1 MKYSIPVKFMA
12 VFLCA
17 LSLVAIIGGA
27 FGILS
32 AEEFGLYTSDPDA
45 WRESEVFGI
54 AHDLAYSSAQLYAA
68 EHLGHCPDAVLEVL
82 EENSITD
89 ASGNSVPDSIWSATI
104 SQDGKVLRQGDA
116 SLPDADVLHF
126 QVEPYYPMVSSEA
139 VEPNES
145 EEALESVQ
153 SDAATNYAATESIRQ
168 DITSDRQTLT
178 ASRSEWRDYVVVQDS
193 PSKMRTVRLDYY
205 AGPTYDVT
213 LYLQSRNVSTRFDS
227 LTAFLFDWRF
237 SFIIF
242 VLTGL
247 LLFAASLVYLCWAAG
262 KKAGTSEIVPAA
274 LNRIPLDLYAV
285 CAVGGCV
292 LFCLPLQEIS
302 SYLSYSATASSLWLS
317 MVGSGLCVF
326 AAALLAVG
334 FFFAFSA
341 QIKMKDGFWWR
352 HSICGWCL
360 QMLARF
366 FRRIG
371 RGLCY
376 VARGFRAVFRLLPII
391 WQWLL
396 TAAGMALV
404 LLILLLLTFRSSY
417 LRTNVFFF
425 MLLFIAVFAC
435 IAIVCYGGYCFGT
448 LMKGA
453 KAMAQGS
460 LNHKIPTAY
469 LLGSFRDFAVQLN
482 SLADAAQKAAERQM
496 KSERMKTELITNV
509 SHDIKTPLTSIINYV
524 DLLKKPHT
532 DSDGALY
539 LEVLDRQSQ
548 RLKKLIDDLMEMS
561 KASTGSLP
569 VEITRVDAAE
579 AINQALGEFS
589 DKLASV
595 NLTPVFRCPDAP
607 VVMLADGRLLWR
619 VLSNLLSNAVKYA
632 MPDTRLYLDL
642 ILLQGNAVITIKNI
656 SRDQLNVPADE
667 LMERFVRGDTSRNT
681 EGSGLGLNIAKSL
694 VELQHGQMHLMV
706 DGDLFKVTL
715 IFPCA

>member
-32 AEEFGLYTSDPDA
+32 AEVFGLYTSDPDA

-145 EEALESVQ
+145 EEAVESGQ
-153 SDAATNYAATESIRQ
+153 SDAATNYAATEPVRQ

-178 ASRSEWRDYVVVQDS
+178 ASRSEWSDYVVVQDS

-262 KKAGTSEIVPAA
+262 KKAGTSEIVPAG

-292 LFCLPLQEIS
+292 LFCLIY
-302 SYLSYSATASSLWLS
+302 SYLYYSVTASSLWLS

-360 QMLARF
+360 RMLARF
-366 FRRIG
+366 FRWAGHGLCLAG
-371 RGLCY
+371 RGC
-376 VARGFRAVFRLLPII
+376 RAVFRLLPII

-396 TAAGMALV
+396 VALLMAV
-404 LLILLLLTFRSSY
+404 STLISLLLWASGAP
-417 LRTNVFFF
+417 FFF
-425 MLLFIAVFAC
+425 ITTLICICAS

-448 LMKGA
+448 LIKGA
-453 KAMAQGS
+453 KAMAPGN
-460 LNHKIPTAY
+460 LNRKIPTGY
-469 LLGSFRDFAVQLN
+469 LLGSFRDFAIQLN
-482 SLADAAQKAAERQM
+482 GLADAAQKAAERQM

>member
-262 KKAGTSEIVPAA
+262 KKAGTSEIIPAA

-292 LFCLPLQEIS
+292 LFCLIY
-302 SYLSYSATASSLWLS
+302 SYLYYSVTASSLWLS

-352 HSICGWCL
+352 HSVCGWCL

-366 FRRIG
+366 FRWAGHGLCLAG
-371 RGLCY
+371 RGC
-376 VARGFRAVFRLLPII
+376 RAVFRLLPII

-396 TAAGMALV
+396 VALLMAV
-404 LLILLLLTFRSSY
+404 STLISLLLWASGAP
-417 LRTNVFFF
+417 FFF
-425 MLLFIAVFAC
+425 ITTLICICAC

-453 KAMAQGS
+453 KAMAQGN
-460 LNHKIPTAY
+460 LNRKIPTGY
-469 LLGSFRDFAVQLN
+469 LLGSFRDFAIQLN

-561 KASTGSLP
+561 KANSGNLN
-569 VEITRVDAAE
+569 VELTTVDLVE
-579 AINQALGEFS
+579 AVKQALGEYA
-589 DKLASV
+589 DKLEKAG
-595 NLTPVFRCPDAP
+595 LQPVFRHHQEQTFIH
-607 VVMLADGRLLWR
+607 ADGRLVWR

-632 MPDTRLYLDL
+632 MPGTRVYVDL
-642 ILLQGNAVITIKNI
+642 VRKGSKVTLSVKNMSREELNI
-656 SRDQLNVPADE
+656 SAEE
-667 LMERFVRGDTSRNT
+667 LMERFVRGDASRNT
-681 EGSGLGLNIAKSL
+681 EGSGLGLNIARSL
-694 VELQHGQMHLMV
+694 MEVQNGTMELTV
-706 DGDLFKVTL
+706 DGDLFKVML
-715 IFPCA
+715 VFAAES

>member
-116 SLPDADVLHF
+116 SLPDADVLYF

-145 EEALESVQ
+145 EEAVESGQ
-153 SDAATNYAATESIRQ
+153 SDKATNYAATESIRQ

-178 ASRSEWRDYVVVQDS
+178 ASRSEWSDYVVVQDS

-262 KKAGTSEIVPAA
+262 KKAGTSEIIPAA

-292 LFCLPLQEIS
+292 LFCLPLQEIY

-360 QMLARF
+360 RMLARF
-366 FRRIG
+366 FRWAGHGIYLAG
-371 RGLCY
+371 RGC
-376 VARGFRAVFRLLPII
+376 RAVFRLLPII

-396 TAAGMALV
+396 VALLMAV
-404 LLILLLLTFRSSY
+404 CTLISLLLWASGAP
-417 LRTNVFFF
+417 FFF
-425 MLLFIAVFAC
+425 ITTLICACAC

-453 KAMAQGS
+453 KAMAQGN
-460 LNHKIPTAY
+460 LNRKIPTGY
-469 LLGSFRDFAVQLN
+469 LLGSFRDFAIQLN

>member
-1 MKYSIPVKFMA
+1 MCGQSGRHHRRR
-12 VFLCA
+12 LR
-17 LSLVAIIGGA
+17 
-27 FGILS
+27 ILS

-82 EENSITD
+82 EEIGITD

-145 EEALESVQ
+145 EEAVESGQ

-262 KKAGTSEIVPAA
+262 KKAGTSEIVPAG

-292 LFCLPLQEIS
+292 LFCLPLQEIY

-326 AAALLAVG
+326 ADALLAVG
-334 FFFAFSA
+334 LFFALSA

-352 HSICGWCL
+352 HSICGWCCD
-360 QMLARF
+360 LARSPLGGHGIYLAGGPA
-366 FRRIG
+366 RRCSACCHHLAAAADAAAM
-371 RGLCY
+371 GLTLLITSCLTY
-376 VARGFRAVFRLLPII
+376 GTAYPVQQLLPCD
-391 WQWLL
+391 
-396 TAAGMALV
+396 
-404 LLILLLLTFRSSY
+404 
-417 LRTNVFFF
+417 
-425 MLLFIAVFAC
+425 FADSGSRVPR
-435 IAIVCYGGYCFGT
+435 IFCYGGT
-448 LMKGA
+448 ASAPVKGA
-453 KAMAQGS
+453 KAMAQG
-460 LNHKIPTAY
+460 
-469 LLGSFRDFAVQLN
+469 
-482 SLADAAQKAAERQM
+482 
-496 KSERMKTELITNV
+496 
-509 SHDIKTPLTSIINYV
+509 
-524 DLLKKPHT
+524 
-532 DSDGALY
+532 
-539 LEVLDRQSQ
+539 
-548 RLKKLIDDLMEMS
+548 
-561 KASTGSLP
+561 
-569 VEITRVDAAE
+569 
-579 AINQALGEFS
+579 
-589 DKLASV
+589 
-595 NLTPVFRCPDAP
+595 NLTENPTGICLAP
-607 VVMLADGRLLWR
+607 
-619 VLSNLLSNAVKYA
+619 
-632 MPDTRLYLDL
+632 P
-642 ILLQGNAVITIKNI
+642 
-656 SRDQLNVPADE
+656 
-667 LMERFVRGDTSRNT
+667 
-681 EGSGLGLNIAKSL
+681 
-694 VELQHGQMHLMV
+694 
-706 DGDLFKVTL
+706 
-715 IFPCA
+715 